1 MGNSEASRVNPL
13 AVEPI
18 GKLIVKFAV
27 PSVISMVVNAVYN
40 LVDQIFIG
48 WGIGYLGNGA
58 TNVVFP
64 MVVIA
69 MAFSFLVGDGS
80 AAYFSLSLGRGE
92 PEKARKAAG
101 NELVLL
107 AVLGVCLTIFFLIFL
122 EPILLTF
129 GATPQVLPYA
139 IEYGRIIVLGF
150 PFFMVGIGLNGI
162 IRVDGSPQYA
172 MATMLTGAILNTILD
187 PIAIFVLDWGVGGAA
202 LATIIS
208 QMVSCILGLLYLP
221 KLKSIKTLDKQSITP
236 SWKTIRTSCA
246 LGVSSFISQVAGSV
260 VIFVV
265 NNALV
270 DYGAQS
276 IYGADIPLSAF
287 GIVIKVNQIFVSVLI
302 GLAVGA
308 QPIVGYNYG
317 AKNYRRVRR
326 TYITEIII
334 ATITAFIGWCVF
346 QFAPEYVVRLF
357 GNESD
362 LYNEFAVRCFRT
374 FLLTLPIVGF
384 QIGSSIFFQA
394 IGKPVIASVLSLSRQ
409 ILFLIPSVL
418 ILSSAMGV
426 IGILW
431 AGPTADSLST
441 TLTTVVVVWQMITLH
456 RLIHAQEDDPVEEKK
471 IV

>member
-236 SWKTIRTSCA
+236 SWKTIRTSCS
-246 LGVSSFISQVAGSV
+246 LGMSSFISQVAGSV

-276 IYGADIPLSAF
+276 VYGADIPLSAF

-326 TYITEIII
+326 TYVTEIII

-357 GNESD
+357 GNETD

-441 TLTTVVVVWQMITLH
+441 TLTTVFVVWQMITLH
-456 RLIHAQEDDPVEEKK
+456 RLIHAQEDDPVEEK
-471 IV
+471 

>member
-236 SWKTIRTSCA
+236 SWKTIRTSCS

-276 IYGADIPLSAF
+276 VYGADIPLSAF

-326 TYITEIII
+326 TYVTEIII

-357 GNESD
+357 GNETD

-441 TLTTVVVVWQMITLH
+441 TLTTVFVVWQMITLH

>member
-80 AAYFSLSLGRGE
+80 AAYFSLGLGRGD
-92 PEKARKAAG
+92 PEKAREAAG

-236 SWKTIRTSCA
+236 SWKTIRTSCS

-276 IYGADIPLSAF
+276 VYGADIPLSAF

-326 TYITEIII
+326 TYVTEIII

-357 GNESD
+357 GNETD

-409 ILFLIPSVL
+409 ILFLVPSVL

-441 TLTTVVVVWQMITLH
+441 TLTTVFVVWQMITLH

-471 IV
+471 

>member
-236 SWKTIRTSCA
+236 SWKTIRTSCS

-276 IYGADIPLSAF
+276 VYGADIPLSAF

-326 TYITEIII
+326 TYVTEIII

-357 GNESD
+357 GNETD

-441 TLTTVVVVWQMITLH
+441 TLTTVFVVWQMITLH

-471 IV
+471 

>member
-236 SWKTIRTSCA
+236 SWKTIRTSCS

-276 IYGADIPLSAF
+276 VYGADIPLSAF

-326 TYITEIII
+326 TYVTEIII

-357 GNESD
+357 GNETD

-409 ILFLIPSVL
+409 ILFLVPSVL

-441 TLTTVVVVWQMITLH
+441 TLTTVFVVWQMITLH

-471 IV
+471 

>member
-276 IYGADIPLSAF
+276 VYGADIPLSAF

-326 TYITEIII
+326 TYVTEIII

-357 GNESD
+357 GNETD

-441 TLTTVVVVWQMITLH
+441 TLTTVFVVWQMITLH

-471 IV
+471 

>member
-236 SWKTIRTSCA
+236 SWKTIRTSCS
-246 LGVSSFISQVAGSV
+246 LGMSSFISQVAGSV

-276 IYGADIPLSAF
+276 VYGADIPLSAF

-326 TYITEIII
+326 TYVTEIII

-357 GNESD
+357 GNETD

-431 AGPTADSLST
+431 AGPTADALST
-441 TLTTVVVVWQMITLH
+441 TLTTVFVVWQMITLH
-456 RLIHAQEDDPVEEKK
+456 RLIHAQEDDPVEEK
-471 IV
+471 

>member
-221 KLKSIKTLDKQSITP
+221 KLKSIKTLDKESITP
-236 SWKTIRTSCA
+236 SWKTIRTSCS

-276 IYGADIPLSAF
+276 VYGADIPLSAF

-326 TYITEIII
+326 TYVTEIII

-357 GNESD
+357 GNETD

-374 FLLTLPIVGF
+374 FLLALPIVGF

-441 TLTTVVVVWQMITLH
+441 TLTTVFVVWQMITLH

-471 IV
+471 

>member
-236 SWKTIRTSCA
+236 SWKTIRTSCS

-276 IYGADIPLSAF
+276 VYGADIPLSAF

-326 TYITEIII
+326 TYVTEIII

-357 GNESD
+357 GNETD

-441 TLTTVVVVWQMITLH
+441 TLTTVFVVWQMITLH
-456 RLIHAQEDDPVEEKK
+456 RLIHAQEDDPVQEKK
-471 IV
+471 